1 MVMYTKYI
9 ELLKRETNYNKDIIY
24 REKNVRGKKIY
35 IIFSESLTDGSSIS
49 EYIIKSLDEI
59 KKNKK
64 AIINDIYNFKVIEI
78 NTYDEI
84 VEYINNGFT
93 IILSKNYILALETK
107 NKSKRSIDI
116 PKGENTIRGAK
127 DAFTEDFQTNIYLIK
142 KRIKNKN
149 LWIKEYKVGNYTK
162 TAVDILYINGKV
174 DNKIL
179 KTISEKLE
187 NANID
192 GILNSGAIKSIIG
205 ESNINP
211 MPTTIT
217 TERPDRVSKELLK
230 GKIAIIVDNDPYVL
244 IVPAFLND
252 FFKTT
257 EDYSEK
263 NINSSLTRILR
274 YLSFY
279 IALFTPALYIA
290 LITYNQEMLP
300 TEFLVNFAMQ
310 RSTVP
315 FPAFFE
321 AFMMITCFEILRE
334 SDIRSSGFVGSSLS
348 IVGALILGEAAV
360 SAGIVSP
367 IMIIVVALTAIS
379 SLPFSEY
386 ELVNGLRWY
395 RILFMIGAS
404 TLGMIGIVYAF
415 IYFIINLSATN
426 LFGKPYLMPFVPTN
440 FKSLKD
446 SIIRINR
453 KE

>member
-162 TAVDILYINGKV
+162 TTVDILYINGKV

>member
-162 TAVDILYINGKV
+162 TTVDILYINGKV

-211 MPTTIT
+211 MPATIT

>member
-59 KKNKK
+59 KKDKK

-93 IILSKNYILALETK
+93 IILSKNYIFALETK

-162 TAVDILYINGKV
+162 TTVDILYINGKV

-179 KTISEKLE
+179 KTINEKLE